1 MDHSQF
7 NVDEVVQ
14 LLVENG
20 YNTPDAV
27 LGFMEILVLAATTY
41 QLSALGTTGPAVE
54 LPAGQRYSS
63 ADLKRA
69 GYPDCPTSKGSLY
82 AVIDSGRGSELS
94 QADLE
99 GIGLEP
105 FQVRFLLAAIETN
118 SAVPLSWE

>member
-27 LGFMEILVLAATTY
+27 LDFMEVLVLAATTY
-41 QLSALGTTGPAVE
+41 QLSTLGQTGTAVE
-54 LPAGQRYSS
+54 PPAGQKYSS
-63 ADLKRA
+63 ADLKGA

-82 AVIDSGRGSELS
+82 AVIDSGKGSELS
-94 QADLE
+94 QAELA
-99 GIGLEP
+99 GLGLDSW
-105 FQVRFLLAAIETN
+105 QVRNLLAAIETN
-118 SAVPLSWE
+118 SADPLGWE